1 MALVAFS
8 LETMTPRKAVDQIS
22 PLVVDASC
30 RYPFLD
36 WPLFGAMRT

>member
-1 MALVAFS
+1 MAPVAPS

-22 PLVVDASC
+22 PAVVDTSC

-36 WPLFGAMRT
+36 WLKANMGS